1 MANTPIDV
9 DAFKHVLPY
18 DSEAYGLFQPL
29 IGWRSQ
35 RVLER
40 FQSGLANS
48 DERAFTA
55 FSRAIRPDVKI
66 NAALEVEDFATGTLD
81 GPPNYSPLL
90 SSRVGDIVYEKVA
103 GKDLSDPEVWASVVN
118 KDYLDQLLDT
128 EVRQGLLADL
138 DQYGDSSE
146 TRMKGYD
153 ALAQRES
160 VIAGTLNNLLTN
172 GNISTLRSLF
182 TRKDV
187 MSPRY
192 EGLTSLLNS
201 GLDSGP
207 WSHVGLSPIGIVHLF
222 RQYFFEFDTFL
233 GPPVQHVWL
242 SPGGTV
248 ELVEISTRKTI
259 VERTAE
265 QSIETT
271 NKTDKTSTSQDDLSD
286 AIKKENE
293 QDTKVG
299 ASVTANERW
308 GWGDASE
315 TASLNYSTTEKDARE
330 QTHKRMRQQSTTL
343 SSEIKTNFKTTFRT
357 VTETTDTTSRRFV
370 LTNDTKKLANY
381 ELRRKMRQVGVQV
394 QDLGAQLCWQSYV
407 DDPGVDLRLAKLIH
421 VATPPDFSSLG
432 PVNEFPPPEQY
443 TEEYTASFSFDI
455 GIAGVNSLV
464 HIIPGTRAP
473 LCYIALHP
481 KDGYEYRNE
490 YGEPRWS
497 SPDSFTIALA
507 YNQVDADGILS
518 AQPPEQPFVLVQATY
533 GSSHV
538 GTALTVTIPITFQP
552 TAALKKQIA
561 DKNKQLLD
569 KRDQQEDWLIRE
581 NYVKNLADRIR
592 AESRIE
598 PRSFDDLREEERDVL
613 FRKLVKDLFTVGTD
627 LTSDKHV
634 LHKAAE
640 MVNSI
645 FDIDALVYFVAPDWW
660 HPVERT
666 VAERPSEF
674 LDNPALPPKDGAKSR
689 GTFQRFSTEVHR
701 VPGGIDNPVSVAGQL
716 ASLPAR
722 HITYDITEDSAPA
735 RLGASLGWLMQ
746 LDGDNHR
753 NAFLNASW
761 VKAVIPIRTGK
772 EIEAIEWI
780 SHSSVE
786 GSDGL
791 EDRYVGSSSE
801 EILSMIKGLESHD
814 WPDGPQ
820 HDRYND
826 FENKVASG
834 ATFVSVRDA
843 LMYLTLRIQEIRSKS
858 EDVVSEDLGDGV
870 KLNYLRPDMVYEHG
884 FDPLQGGFRANSA
897 AGQEYEP
904 FSQWVEVLP
913 TDQVVAVQVAYD
925 PSTGRQIPVEP

>member
-1 MANTPIDV
+1 VTNTPIDV
-9 DAFKHVLPY
+9 DVFKQVLPY
-18 DSEAYGLFQPL
+18 DTEAYGLFQPL

-35 RVLER
+35 RAVDR
-40 FQSGLANS
+40 FQSALANS

-55 FSRAIRPDVKI
+55 FSRSIRPDVKI
-66 NAALEVEDFATGTLD
+66 NAALEVEGLAAGTLE
-81 GPPNYSPLL
+81 GPPKYSPLL
-90 SSRVGDIVYEKVA
+90 SSKVADLVYEKVA
-103 GKDLSDPEVWASVVN
+103 GRDLSDPDVWASVVN
-118 KDYLDQLLDT
+118 KEYLDQLLNT
-128 EVRQGLLADL
+128 EVRQGLLEDL
-138 DQYGDSSE
+138 DQYGDSTE
-146 TRMKGYD
+146 TRMKGFD

-160 VIAGTLNNLLTN
+160 VIAGTLNNLLTS
-172 GNISTLRSLF
+172 GNTSTLRSLF
-182 TRKDV
+182 TRREV

-207 WSHVGLSPIGIVHLF
+207 WSHIGLSPIGVVHLF

-248 ELVEISTRKTI
+248 ELVEVSTRKTT

-271 NKTDKTSTSQDDLSD
+271 TKTDKTTTSQDDLSD
-286 AIKKENE
+286 AIKKDNE

-315 TASLNYSTTEKDARE
+315 TASLNYSTTEKEARE
-330 QTHKRMRQQSTTL
+330 QTHKRMRQQSTSL

-370 LTNDTKKLANY
+370 LANETKKLVNY

-407 DDPGVDLRLAKLIH
+407 DDPGGDLLLAKLVH

-464 HIIPGTRAP
+464 HITPGTRAP
-473 LCYIALHP
+473 LCYIPLHP

-490 YGEPRWS
+490 YGEPKWS
-497 SPDSFTIALA
+497 SSDSFTIALA
-507 YNQVDADGILS
+507 HNQVDQDGILS
-518 AQPPEQPFVLVQATY
+518 AQPPDPPFVLVQATF

-552 TAALKKQIA
+552 TAALQKAIA
-561 DKNKQLLD
+561 DKNKELLV
-569 KRDQQEDWLIRE
+569 KRDQQEDQLVRA
-581 NYVKNLADRIR
+581 NFVKNLCDRIR

-613 FRKLVKDLFTVGTD
+613 FRKLIKDLFTIGTD
-627 LTSDKHV
+627 LTADKHV

-660 HPVERT
+660 HPVQRT
-666 VAERPSEF
+666 VAETPSEF
-674 LDNPALPPKDGAKSR
+674 LDNPALPSESVKS
-689 GTFQRFSTEVHR
+689 GVFQKFSTAVR
-701 VPGGIDNPVSVAGQL
+701 RIPGGLDSPISAAGQL
-716 ASLPAR
+716 ASQPR
-722 HITYDITEDSAPA
+722 PHDTYDITDESAPA

-761 VKAVIPIRTGK
+761 VKAVIPIRLGK

-780 SHSSVE
+780 SNSSVE

-801 EILSMIKGLESHD
+801 EILSLIKGLEAHN

-820 HDRYND
+820 QDRYTD

-834 ATFVSVRDA
+834 VTFVSVRDA
-843 LMYLTLRIQEIRSKS
+843 LTYLTLRIQDIRSKS
-858 EDVVSEDLGDGV
+858 EEVVSEDLGDGV

-884 FDPLQGGFRANSA
+884 FDPLEGGFRANTG

-904 FSQWVEVLP
+904 FTQWVEVLP
-913 TDQVVAVQVAYD
+913 TDQVVAVQVEYD
-925 PSTGRQIPVEP
+925 PATGRQVPVEP